1 MTWDGSGTHNRIHNF
16 SADASAGIQAQA
28 VRFDAEFNDVSTA
41 LENCQTLTGETTP
54 TANSPMGGFKHT
66 GVAVATSTDNYL
78 RADQQAQQT
87 AIYIRDT
94 NTGVSGT
101 MSASAAVF
109 PTAFTDGQR
118 ITVKV
123 SALAS
128 TSAPM
133 VIIINGLSAN
143 IVDNS
148 GSALVGSYLFKD
160 GMFDLIYDSSASAF
174 RMLNTSIPAGTI
186 TVKDASSLFTGANVE
201 TALAELASAAVVLS
215 NATNTVGVI
224 KGASEWRVGHSASTS
239 ALSADSVL
247 LLSMSAGATYEITGQ
262 IRLIFASATSAAG
275 IQFRFGQDGA
285 FPGGHY
291 ISRAIPIGVTA
302 STSAGDLRNFEA
314 RGWGDTVH
322 VSAGVDGKVIDIHGI
337 WPASTTAIATLRL
350 SWDAIVSADAS
361 VGIGIYSFFKAEK
374 IT

>member
-28 VRFDAEFNDVSTA
+28 VRFDAEFDDISTA

-66 GVAVATSTDNYL
+66 GVAAATSTDNYL
-78 RADQQAQQT
+78 RADQQAKQT
-87 AIYIRDT
+87 AIYVRDT

-143 IVDNS
+143 IIDNS
-148 GSALVGSYLFKD
+148 GSALVASYLFKD
-160 GMFDLIYDSSASAF
+160 GTFDLIYDSSASAF
-174 RMLNTSIPAGTI
+174 RMLNTSIPAETI
-186 TVKDASSLFTGANVE
+186 TVKDASSVFTGTDVE
-201 TALAELASAAVVLS
+201 AVLEEIRE
-215 NATNTVGVI
+215 AFT
-224 KGASEWRVGHSASTS
+224 
-239 ALSADSVL
+239 SADSVL
-247 LLSMSAGATYEITGQ
+247 
-262 IRLIFASATSAAG
+262 TSAATVLESKNTVDLSG
-275 IQFRFGQDGA
+275 GSIFNQDTTLANVTTPITLAVNTTYAISGVIFATQNVGDIKFRLNVTQTPSILGSI
-285 FPGGHY
+285 Y
-291 ISRAIPIGVTA
+291 YKAIDESGTEVENFVTTA
-302 STSAGDLRNFEA
+302 TTTNNITTMTNSEDFIIRFEA
-314 RGWGDTVH
+314 EFTTH
-322 VSAGVDGKVIDIHGI
+322 
-337 WPASTTAIATLRL
+337 AS
-350 SWDAIVSADAS
+350 IVSTVAIQAAQQVSSSNSTIVRAGTWIS
-361 VGIGIYSFFKAEK
+361 VKKNI
-374 IT
+374 